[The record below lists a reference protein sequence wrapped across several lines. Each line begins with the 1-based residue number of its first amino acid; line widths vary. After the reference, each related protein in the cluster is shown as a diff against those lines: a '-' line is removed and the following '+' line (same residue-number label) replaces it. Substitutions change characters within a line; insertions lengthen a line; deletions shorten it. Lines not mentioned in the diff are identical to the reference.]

1 MWSRDLRWLQC
12 YHARVELR
20 TSVKIIQF
28 GYLLCVLLA
37 IGIAVYLLSVH
48 NQDQRMWAL
57 LAIPALGLIILGI
70 RHMRRRLIKLTILD
84 DRLRYETGVLSKST
98 RTMELT
104 KIQDVRVD
112 QTLGQRMLDI
122 GNLSLET
129 AGESSRIVMRS
140 IDNPH
145 AAADKI
151 LELSRAHR
159 TNPPSHTGV

>member
-1 MWSRDLRWLQC
+1 M
-12 YHARVELR
+12 ELR
-20 TSVKIIQF
+20 TSVKVIKF
-28 GYLLCVLLA
+28 GYLLCVVVA
-37 IGIAVYLLSVH
+37 IGIAVYLSAIH

-57 LAIPALGLIILGI
+57 LAIPALGIIILAI
-70 RHMRRRLIKLTILD
+70 RHTRRLLIKLTILD
-84 DRLRYETGVLSKST
+84 DRLRYEAGLLSKST

-122 GNLSLET
+122 GDLSLET

-145 AAADKI
+145 AAADRI

-159 TNPPSHTGV
+159 TNPPAAAV

>member
-1 MWSRDLRWLQC
+1 
-12 YHARVELR
+12 VELR
-20 TSVKIIQF
+20 TSVKIIKF
-28 GYLLCVLLA
+28 GYLICVLVA
-37 IGIAVYLLSVH
+37 IGIAVYLSAIH

-57 LAIPALGLIILGI
+57 LAIPALGIIILAI
-70 RHMRRRLIKLTILD
+70 RHTRRLLIKLTILD
-84 DRLRYETGVLSKST
+84 DRLRYEAGLLSKST

-122 GNLSLET
+122 GDLSLET

-145 AAADKI
+145 AAADRI

-159 TNPPSHTGV
+159 TNPPAAAV

>member
-1 MWSRDLRWLQC
+1 I
-12 YHARVELR
+12 
-20 TSVKIIQF
+20 KF
-28 GYLLCVLLA
+28 GYIVCFLLA
-37 IGIAVYLLSVH
+37 LGIAIYLLSIH
-48 NQDQRMWAL
+48 NEDQRLWGL
-57 LAIPALGLIILGI
+57 LAIPLLGLIILAM
-70 RHMRRRLIKLTILD
+70 RHMRRRLVKLTILD
-84 DRLRYETGVLSKST
+84 DRLRYESGVLSKST

-145 AAADKI
+145 AAADRI

-159 TNPPSHTGV
+159 ATPPSSTAL

>member
-1 MWSRDLRWLQC
+1 M
-12 YHARVELR
+12 ELR
-20 TSVKIIQF
+20 TSVKIIKF
-28 GYLLCVLLA
+28 GYLICVLVA
-37 IGIAVYLLSVH
+37 IGIAVYLSAIH

-57 LAIPALGLIILGI
+57 LAIPALGIITLAI
-70 RHMRRRLIKLTILD
+70 RHTRRLLIKLTILD
-84 DRLRYETGVLSKST
+84 DRLRYEAGLLSKST

-122 GNLSLET
+122 GDLSLET

-145 AAADKI
+145 AAADRI

-159 TNPPSHTGV
+159 TNPPAAAV

>member
-1 MWSRDLRWLQC
+1 MWSRDQRWLQC

-20 TSVKIIQF
+20 TSVKIIKF

-37 IGIAVYLLSVH
+37 IGIGVYLSAIH
-48 NQDQRMWAL
+48 NEDQRMWAL
-57 LAIPALGLIILGI
+57 LAIPALGLIILAV

-84 DRLRYETGVLSKST
+84 DRLRYESGVLSKST

-145 AAADKI
+145 AAADRI

-159 TNPPSHTGV
+159 TNPPGNTAL

>member
-1 MWSRDLRWLQC
+1 MQ
-12 YHARVELR
+12 LR
-20 TSVKIIQF
+20 TSIKIIQI
-28 GYLLCVLLA
+28 GYLLCVVLA
-37 IGIAVYLLSVH
+37 IGIAVYLLWIH
-48 NQDQRMWAL
+48 NQDQLMWAL
-57 LAIPALGLIILGI
+57 LALPALGLIILAV

-112 QTLGQRMLDI
+112 QTLGQRMLDT

-145 AAADKI
+145 AAADRI
-151 LELSRAHR
+151 LELSRALR
-159 TNPPSHTGV
+159 TNPPSSTAL

>member
-1 MWSRDLRWLQC
+1 
-12 YHARVELR
+12 
-20 TSVKIIQF
+20 
-28 GYLLCVLLA
+28 
-37 IGIAVYLLSVH
+37 
-48 NQDQRMWAL
+48 MWAL
-57 LAIPALGLIILGI
+57 LAIPALGIIILAI
-70 RHMRRRLIKLTILD
+70 RHTRRLLIKLTILD
-84 DRLRYETGVLSKST
+84 DRLRYEAGLLSKST

-122 GNLSLET
+122 GDLSLET

-145 AAADKI
+145 AAADRI

-159 TNPPSHTGV
+159 TNPPAAAV

>member
-1 MWSRDLRWLQC
+1 MLWRAC
-12 YHARVELR
+12 YDARVQLR
-20 TSVKIIQF
+20 TSIKIIQI
-28 GYLLCVLLA
+28 GYLLCVVLA
-37 IGIAVYLLSVH
+37 IGIAIYLLAVH
-48 NQDQRMWAL
+48 NDDQRMWAL
-57 LAIPALGLIILGI
+57 LALPALGLIILAV

-112 QTLGQRMLDI
+112 QTLGQRVLDI

-145 AAADKI
+145 AAADRI
-151 LELSRAHR
+151 LELSRALR
-159 TNPPSHTGV
+159 PNPPANTAL

>member
-1 MWSRDLRWLQC
+1 M
-12 YHARVELR
+12 ELR
-20 TSVKIIQF
+20 TSVKIIKF
-28 GYLLCVLLA
+28 GYLICVLVA
-37 IGIAVYLLSVH
+37 IGIAVYLSAIH

-57 LAIPALGLIILGI
+57 LAIPALGIIILAI
-70 RHMRRRLIKLTILD
+70 RHTRRLLIKLTILE
-84 DRLRYETGVLSKST
+84 DRLRYEAGLLSKST

-122 GNLSLET
+122 GDLSLET

-145 AAADKI
+145 AAADRI
-151 LELSRAHR
+151 LELARAHR
-159 TNPPSHTGV
+159 PNPPAAAV

>member
-1 MWSRDLRWLQC
+1 M
-12 YHARVELR
+12 ELR
-20 TSVKIIQF
+20 TSVKIIKF
-28 GYLLCVLLA
+28 GYLICVLVA
-37 IGIAVYLLSVH
+37 IGIAVYLLAIH
-48 NQDQRMWAL
+48 NEDQRMWAL
-57 LAIPALGLIILGI
+57 LAIPALGIIILAI
-70 RHMRRRLIKLTILD
+70 RHTRRLLIKLTILD
-84 DRLRYETGVLSKST
+84 DRLRYEAGLLSKST

-122 GNLSLET
+122 GDLSLET

-145 AAADKI
+145 AAADRI

-159 TNPPSHTGV
+159 TNPPAAAV